1 MESLKGTR
9 VVIFKAETDK
19 TPDPYVDVLGKSGF
33 EAQLVPVITFEFFN
47 LAGLRAKLESHKT
60 YSGLILSSERCVLAV
75 HQSIDNN
82 NESIMEPWKGKVV
95 VCAGEATA
103 KKAKDLLGL
112 SPVLGD
118 KHRGEGI
125 IELLSK
131 MNPVP
136 SCVLYP
142 CGELAAHRDTMAS
155 GLAEKNIKCESVSV
169 YKTVP
174 NPGLKRDLK
183 RLFPED
189 EDNWPKILVF
199 FSPSGF
205 KAVLEHLENCESLN
219 FCRLVSIGPTTTTAI
234 KELRFSVWAEAKT
247 PNPES
252 LISALKNLLSSK

>member
-19 TPDPYVDVLGKSGF
+19 TPDPYVDVLEKSGF
-33 EAQLVPVITFEFFN
+33 KAQLVPVITFEFFN
-47 LAGLRAKLESHKT
+47 LAGLKAKLENHET
-60 YSGLILSSERCVLAV
+60 YPGLILSSERCVIAV
-75 HQSIDNN
+75 RQSVENY
-82 NESIMEPWKGKVV
+82 ESILDPWKEKAV

-112 SPVLGD
+112 SPVLGE

-142 CGELAAHRDTMAS
+142 CGELAANRDTMAS

-189 EDNWPKILVF
+189 EDYWPKILVF

-205 KAVLEHLENCESLN
+205 KAVLENLENCESLN
-219 FCRLVSIGPTTTTAI
+219 FCRLVSIGPTTTAAI
-234 KELRFSVWAEAKT
+234 KELKFSVWAEAET

-252 LISALKNLLSSK
+252 LINAIEKSAQH